1 MIAAPVAAR
10 SKLQSDPWV
19 CQFHWPLTEIVTVP
33 LPLSIAVALIV
44 PRIGLLASPNA
55 PATRNVTEIGSV
67 GLPVPLAFD
76 GDRDGAVAVVDR
88 SRLDRPEDRVA
99 RVTERAC
106 DEERHRDRI
115 RGSAS
120 STGL

>member
-55 PATRNVTEIGSV
+55 PATRNVTAAAPARIAAPRRCRHVTSTIALM
-67 GLPVPLAFD
+67 GLPSRSLFCRHLAAL
-76 GDRDGAVAVVDR
+76 GGASISLTQR
-88 SRLDRPEDRVA
+88 N
-99 RVTERAC
+99 TEP
-106 DEERHRDRI
+106 
-115 RGSAS
+115 
-120 STGL
+120 